1 VKTLQSPF
9 VRSIL
14 SIVLVFAVLAGSFRA
29 AYAADSV
36 DTWKNMTDS
45 FEVYASC
52 SDPDGLYQITLVSS
66 GTVRHYDEENGLK
79 FLWSENGTYT
89 IVPIDADSPVTY
101 SGTYNI
107 QTQNHLSDNNFLYK
121 FIFTDTALG
130 SDGTREVFQ
139 IRTHIVITATGVEHD
154 VDNVRWIC
162 H

>member
-1 VKTLQSPF
+1 
-9 VRSIL
+9 
-14 SIVLVFAVLAGSFRA
+14 
-29 AYAADSV
+29 
-36 DTWKNMTDS
+36 M
-45 FEVYASC
+45 EVYGSC

-101 SGTYNI
+101 SGIYNI
-107 QTQNHLSDNNFLYK
+107 QVQNHLSNNNFLYK

-139 IRTHIVITATGVEHD
+139 VRTHILINANGVERD
-154 VDNVRWIC
+154 IDNVRWIC
-162 H
+162 N